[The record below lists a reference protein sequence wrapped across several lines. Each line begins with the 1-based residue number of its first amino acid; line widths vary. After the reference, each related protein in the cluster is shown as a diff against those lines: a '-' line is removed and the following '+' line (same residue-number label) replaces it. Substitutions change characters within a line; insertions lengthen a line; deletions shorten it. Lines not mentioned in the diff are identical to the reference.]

1 MYQVSEINRPISEYS
16 NQEFELQKE
25 CYRKPSLAAI
35 VGIKQFLSDLYQ
47 EGVFIRLIKIY
58 ETNPYVSAFPDSIQV
73 LTGRPIAGIGIH
85 PSRSGINVAWDFWRN
100 EVVLH
105 VIEPEV
111 V

>member
-16 NQEFELQKE
+16 NLEVELQKE

-35 VGIKQFLSDLYQ
+35 VGIQQFLSDLYQ
-47 EGVFIRLIKIY
+47 EGVFVRLIKIY
-58 ETNPYVSAFPDSIQV
+58 EMNPCIAAFPDSIQV

-85 PSRSGINVAWDFWRN
+85 PSRSGINVSWDFWRH
-100 EVVLH
+100 EVLQH
-105 VIEPEV
+105 AIDPEV